1 MEFRS
6 TLSTSDTTQMLR
18 LCDEAM
24 EQLKNHSYEKVLSS
38 LYEYNDSTKEVKPL
52 SETLMRQYR
61 SNFETFPVLEYR
73 RVYYSFLLEGCNDV
87 KYEVIFAT
95 PEQTG
100 TDEPA
105 KTAFMFNPVKIDG
118 QWYLCVKTEK
128 DKLDPFNR

>member
-6 TLSTSDTTQMLR
+6 TLSTSDTTQMLQ

-61 SNFETFPVLEYR
+61 NNFETFPVLEYR
-73 RVYYSFLLEGCNDV
+73 RVYYSFMLEGWNDV

-128 DKLDPFNR
+128 DKLDPFNQ